1 MNLQAVVFDFDGVLA
16 DTALDIAA
24 SVRATQRQYG
34 LPEMTTAEIMSFVG
48 FGAKYL
54 IDNTVPVEGEAKQAE
69 VLAWYKAYYAA
80 HPCDETVLYP
90 GVWEM
95 LEGFKARGIKMS
107 VVSNK
112 PEALTKMIVDKLDIS
127 HYFTRVIGPE
137 SVTRMKPDPEGL
149 LLCTKA
155 MEVESGC
162 CMMVGDSYTD
172 IEAGKA
178 AGFGKTCAVFYGYGD
193 KKKLEAV
200 GADFAVCYA
209 DEIGRQTL
217 ICDVQ
222 S

>member
-1 MNLQAVVFDFDGVLA
+1 MKVQAVVFDFDGVLA

-34 LPEMTTAEIMSFVG
+34 MPEMTTEQIMSFVG
-48 FGAKYL
+48 WGAKHL
-54 IDNTVPVEGEAKQAE
+54 IEHTVPAEDEAKQE
-69 VLAWYKAYYAA
+69 EILAWYKAYYAA

-90 GVWEM
+90 GIQET
-95 LEGFKARGIKMS
+95 LDGFKARGVKMS

-112 PEALTKMIVDKLDIS
+112 PEPLTRMIVDKLGIS
-127 HYFTRVIGPE
+127 TYFTRVIGPE

-149 LLCTKA
+149 LLCAKA
-155 MEVESGC
+155 MDAAPEN

-178 AGFGKTCAVFYGYGD
+178 AGFGCTCAVFYGYGN
-193 KKKLEAV
+193 KEKLTAA
-200 GADFAVCYA
+200 GADFAVQHGR
-209 DEIGRQTL
+209 EIGGQTL
-217 ICDVQ
+217 TCDVQ

>member
-1 MNLQAVVFDFDGVLA
+1 MELHAIVFDFDGVLA

-34 LPEMTTAEIMSFVG
+34 VPEMTTPEIMSFVG
-48 FGAKYL
+48 WGAKHL
-54 IDNTVPVEGEAKQAE
+54 IEHTVPVEEARGAE
-69 VLAWYKAYYAA
+69 VLAWYKDYYAA

-90 GVWEM
+90 GIRDV
-95 LEGFKARGIKMS
+95 LAGFRARGVKMS

-112 PEALTKMIVDKLDIS
+112 PEPLTRMIVDKLDIS
-127 HYFTRVIGPE
+127 RYFTRVIGPE

-149 LLCTKA
+149 LLCAKA
-155 MEVESGC
+155 MDADPVN

-178 AGFGKTCAVFYGYGD
+178 AGFGCTCAVFYGYGN
-193 KKKLEAV
+193 KQKLEAV
-200 GADFAVCYA
+200 GADFAVHHGS
-209 DEIGRQTL
+209 EIGGQTFA
-217 ICDVQ
+217 CDVQ

>member
-1 MNLQAVVFDFDGVLA
+1 MELQAVVFDFDGVLA

-34 LPEMTTAEIMSFVG
+34 LPEMTTSEIMSFVG
-48 FGAKYL
+48 WGAKYL
-54 IDNTVPVEGEAKQAE
+54 IDKTVPMEEEAKQGE
-69 VLAWYKAYYAA
+69 VLAWYKDYYAA

-90 GVWEM
+90 GIREM
-95 LEGFKARGIKMS
+95 LEGFKARGVKMS

-112 PEALTKMIVDKLDIS
+112 PEPLTRMIVDKLNIS
-127 HYFTRVIGPE
+127 PYFTRVIGPE

-149 LLCTKA
+149 LLCAQA
-155 MEVESGC
+155 MEAEPAK

-178 AGFGKTCAVFYGYGD
+178 AGFGCTCAVFYGYGN
-193 KKKLEAV
+193 KQKLEAV
-200 GADFAVCYA
+200 GADFAVHHGS
-209 DEIGRQTL
+209 EIGGQTFA
-217 ICDVQ
+217 CDVQ

>member
-1 MNLQAVVFDFDGVLA
+1 MNVQAVVFDFDGVLA

-48 FGAKYL
+48 WGAKHL
-54 IDNTVPVEGEAKQAE
+54 IDHTVPVEDEQKQAE
-69 VLAWYKAYYAA
+69 ILAWYKNYYGA

-90 GVWEM
+90 GIQEM
-95 LEGFKARGIKMS
+95 LASFKARGVKMS

-112 PEALTKMIVDKLDIS
+112 PEPLTKMIVDKLGIAA
-127 HYFTRVIGPE
+127 YFTRVIGPE

-149 LLCTKA
+149 LLCANA
-155 MEVESGC
+155 MGVDPEH

-178 AGFGKTCAVFYGYGD
+178 AAFGCTCAVLYGYGN
-193 KKKLEAV
+193 KEKLNAA
-200 GADFAVCYA
+200 GADFAVRCGM
-209 DEIGRQTL
+209 EISEKTL
-217 ICDVQ
+217 TVEEL
-222 S
+222 